1 MKMMKQLGI
10 IEKVSAALA
19 GTDYDAVVSFGPDNV
34 KYLSGAAL
42 PFLYSYPNRP
52 VIVLWP
58 KKGAPT
64 CICPAEWESTLRSM
78 SWFDRVSAYIEGKG
92 NLKPAIS
99 TLARELKADVGKGGK
114 IGVDLNRVSNALFNE
129 LAGAVGSG
137 ELVDCSQFLKEL
149 RMTKTPQEA
158 GLLEDVAFR
167 TDHGIVGSAHHII
180 VTHPKTEMALAEDT
194 RVHCMER
201 GLDTVGHHSM
211 AQAASGD
218 HSKKFWPL
226 VDRYAIGWEK
236 SLQEGEIVRLGMKSS
251 YDGYWSDGDRTLIN
265 GEPTPE
271 QSKAFEGLVALREKA
286 ISTIKPGVKCSAV
299 FKAVSEEA
307 KKKGIKLIEELGVGH
322 GIGVS
327 SEEAPYFIACDETE
341 LRKGMILVLDPV
353 VYGSKGEIMR
363 SKDTVKVTETGCK
376 IINWYI
382 NWRAPYI
389 AAYNL

>member
-1 MKMMKQLGI
+1 MMKQLGV
-10 IEKVSAALA
+10 IEKVGAAIA
-19 GTDYDAVVSFGPDNV
+19 GADYDAVVSVGADNV
-34 KYLSGAAL
+34 QYLSGAAL
-42 PFLYSYPNRP
+42 PFLYSYPDRP

-78 SWFDRVSAYIEGKG
+78 SWIDRVSAYVEGEDS
-92 NLKPAIS
+92 LKPAAT
-99 TLARELKADVGKGGK
+99 TLASELKADVGEDAR
-114 IGVDLNRVSNALFNE
+114 IGIDLNRVSNALFKE
-129 LAGAVGSG
+129 IAEVLGAS
-137 ELVDCSQFLKEL
+137 ELVDCSPFLKEL

-180 VTHPKTEMALAEDT
+180 VTHSKTEMALAEDT

-211 AQAASGD
+211 AQAATGD

-236 SLQEGEIVRLGMKSS
+236 NLQEGEVVRLGMKSS
-251 YDGYWSDGDRTLIN
+251 YDGYWSDADRTVIN

-271 QSKAFEGLVALREKA
+271 QSKAFDGLVALREKA
-286 ISTIKPGVKCSAV
+286 ISTIKPGVKCSTV
-299 FKAVSEEA
+299 FKVVADEA
-307 KKKGIKLIEELGVGH
+307 NKKGIKLIPELGVGH
-322 GIGVS
+322 GVGVC
-327 SEEAPYFIACDETE
+327 SEEAPYLTACDETE
-341 LRKGMILVLDPV
+341 LKKGMVLVLDPV
-353 VYGSKGEIMR
+353 VYGPEGEILR